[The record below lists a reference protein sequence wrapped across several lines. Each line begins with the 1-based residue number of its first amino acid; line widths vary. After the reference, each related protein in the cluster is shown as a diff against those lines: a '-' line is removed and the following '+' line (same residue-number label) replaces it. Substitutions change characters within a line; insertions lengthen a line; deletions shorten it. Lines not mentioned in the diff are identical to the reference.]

1 MKSLE
6 TAATTQTA
14 DTVPLNDILSLDS
27 LERKV
32 KSLETAATTQ
42 TADKKVDKIFLA
54 ALQVLWEIVFVIT
67 V

>member
-1 MKSLE
+1 MIFY
-6 TAATTQTA
+6 
-14 DTVPLNDILSLDS
+14 PWIS

-54 ALQVLWEIVFVIT
+54 ALQVLWEVVFVTT

>member
-1 MKSLE
+1 MKKPEAKKSR
-6 TAATTQTA
+6 
-14 DTVPLNDILSLDS
+14 DTVPLNDIYPWIS

-54 ALQVLWEIVFVIT
+54 ALQVL
-67 V
+67 